1 MQHPTIL
8 LQLAQDRR
16 DGFAVDAARGRL
28 EREVRAIEHREAR
41 DRFSVRELRWFMFR
55 PVGA

>member
-8 LQLAQDRR
+8 FQLAQDRR
-16 DGFAVDAARGRL
+16 DGSRPKPPGSDSSARS
-28 EREVRAIEHREAR
+28 APSEHREAR
-41 DRFSVRELRWFMFR
+41 DRFSVRDLRWFMFR

>member
-1 MQHPTIL
+1 MQHPMIL
-8 LQLAQDRR
+8 FQLAQERR
-16 DGFAVDAARGRL
+16 EGFEAEAARERL
-28 EREVRAIEHREAR
+28 VREVRATEHREAR